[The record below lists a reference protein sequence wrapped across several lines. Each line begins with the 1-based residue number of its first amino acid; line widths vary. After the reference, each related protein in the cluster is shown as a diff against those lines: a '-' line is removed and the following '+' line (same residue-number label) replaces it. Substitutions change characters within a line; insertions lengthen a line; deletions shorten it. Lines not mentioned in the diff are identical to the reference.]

1 VLFSAEFLR
10 KKVESEKYLAE
21 YDSPA
26 CEVEVC
32 SMAINDLTSA
42 IIEKR
47 ETVQRLKA
55 EIQQIEKDL
64 ETLTAAARIL
74 ERGSGGNHHEAPP
87 APGPAS
93 VRATA
98 PESIKKAF
106 P

>member
-1 VLFSAEFLR
+1 
-10 KKVESEKYLAE
+10 
-21 YDSPA
+21 
-26 CEVEVC
+26 
-32 SMAINDLTSA
+32 MAINDLTSA

-74 ERGSGGNHHEAPP
+74 ERGSSSPHIEAPP
-87 APGPAS
+87 PPGPAS
-93 VRATA
+93 VRAVA
-98 PESIKKAF
+98 HESIKKAF

>member
-1 VLFSAEFLR
+1 
-10 KKVESEKYLAE
+10 
-21 YDSPA
+21 
-26 CEVEVC
+26 
-32 SMAINDLTSA
+32 MAINDLTSA

-74 ERGSGGNHHEAPP
+74 ERGSTSIHFEAPP
-87 APGPAS
+87 PPGPAS
-93 VRATA
+93 VRPLAQ
-98 PESIKKAF
+98 ENIKKAF

>member
-1 VLFSAEFLR
+1 
-10 KKVESEKYLAE
+10 
-21 YDSPA
+21 
-26 CEVEVC
+26 
-32 SMAINDLTSA
+32 MAINDLTSA

-74 ERGSGGNHHEAPP
+74 ERGSSGNHHEAPP

-93 VRATA
+93 VRATGT
-98 PESIKKAF
+98 EGIKKAF

>member
-1 VLFSAEFLR
+1 
-10 KKVESEKYLAE
+10 
-21 YDSPA
+21 
-26 CEVEVC
+26 
-32 SMAINDLTSA
+32 MAINDLTSA

-55 EIQQIEKDL
+55 EIQQIEHDL

-74 ERGSGGNHHEAPP
+74 ERGSGNGHHHEAPP

>member
-1 VLFSAEFLR
+1 
-10 KKVESEKYLAE
+10 
-21 YDSPA
+21 
-26 CEVEVC
+26 
-32 SMAINDLTSA
+32 MAINDLTSA

-64 ETLTAAARIL
+64 EVLTAAARIL
-74 ERGSGGNHHEAPP
+74 ERGSTSTQFEAPP

-93 VRATA
+93 VRGNAH
-98 PESIKKAF
+98 ERIKKAF